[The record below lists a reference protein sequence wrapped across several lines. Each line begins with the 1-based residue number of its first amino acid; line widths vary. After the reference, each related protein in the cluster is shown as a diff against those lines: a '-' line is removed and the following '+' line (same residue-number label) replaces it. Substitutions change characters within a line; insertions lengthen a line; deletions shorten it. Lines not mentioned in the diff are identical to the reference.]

1 MKNINK
7 YFPLISIT
15 LVFVISLFISEMIL
29 MILSEKDNKKNITR
43 QIQLREGM
51 LNSINYYKLPNK
63 ELRYVSN
70 IENKAYRV
78 EIDSSGFIFP
88 SQVHKSPDTRII
100 FYGGSTTEC
109 LYVDEK
115 ERFPYLVGLQLSS
128 LGEKVNAYNGGHSG
142 NHSLHSINRLLND
155 GIRHNPDIVVMKHN
169 INDLITLIYEVSYW
183 NLGKRGLLI
192 SKEMRPQN
200 YKHATFKNFI
210 HRMIPNLYYRLYVL
224 KMRLFKNEL
233 FEDDFADIN
242 TEKISFNAQAL
253 KSQFSKNLKMF
264 IEICKIN
271 KIIPVLMTQANR
283 FLPTPDKKVL
293 EKFETN
299 RFMNKVSYTDFKS
312 MIDIFNHEIRQVSKA
327 SGVMCI
333 DLDSIVPKDSLYLY
347 DLVHYNK
354 EGNRFISKVIS
365 DSLKKV
371 TLEIQY

>member
-1 MKNINK
+1 
-7 YFPLISIT
+7 
-15 LVFVISLFISEMIL
+15 

-43 QIQLREGM
+43 QIQLRERM
-51 LNSINYYKLPNK
+51 PNSINYYKLPNK
-63 ELRYVSN
+63 ELWYVSN
-70 IENKAYRV
+70 LENKAYRV

-142 NHSLHSINRLLND
+142 NHSLHSINKLLND

-224 KMRLFKNEL
+224 KMRLFKNKL

-283 FLPTPDKKVL
+283 LLPTPDKKVL
-293 EKFETN
+293 EQFETN

-354 EGNRFISKVIS
+354 EGSKFISKVIS

>member
-15 LVFVISLFISEMIL
+15 LIFVISLFISEMIL
-29 MILSEKDNKKNITR
+29 MICYEKNNKKQITR
-43 QIQLREGM
+43 QINLREHN
-51 LNSINYYKLPNK
+51 LNSINYHNIPNK
-63 ELRYVSN
+63 ELRFISN
-70 IENKAYRV
+70 IENKTYRI

-88 SQVHKSPDTRII
+88 SQVHKSPDTKII

-128 LGEKVNAYNGGHSG
+128 FGEKVNAYNGGVSG

-155 GIRHNPDIVVMKHN
+155 GITHNPNIVVMKHN
-169 INDLITLIYEVSYW
+169 INDLITLIYYNSYW
-183 NLGKRGLLI
+183 NSGKKRLLI
-192 SKEMRPQN
+192 TKEIKQQN
-200 YKHATFKNFI
+200 YKHATLKNFI
-210 HRMIPNLYYRLYVL
+210 HRIIPNLYYRLYLL
-224 KMRLFKNEL
+224 KKRLFKNKL
-233 FEDDFADIN
+233 FEGDFADIN
-242 TEKISFNAQAL
+242 TEKISFNPKAL

-271 KIIPVLMTQANR
+271 NIVPVLMTQANR

-312 MIDIFNHEIRQVSKA
+312 MIDIFNHEIRQVSEA

-354 EGNRFISKVIS
+354 KGSRFISEVIS